1 MNRIR
6 KTFEALKAT
15 GGKALIPYITPEYP
29 FKGMT
34 SPLLHILEKSGAD
47 LIEIGMPF
55 SDPLADGE
63 TIQRSSEIAIK
74 NGATIESILKCVSE
88 FRRTSQLPIVL
99 MGYVNPILHL
109 RYDNFLAACKAAGVD
124 AVIVPDLPPEES
136 SDFVASSKVFGIS
149 NVFLMAPT
157 SNDARIRQVDKL
169 STDFSYCVSL
179 TGVTGS
185 RTQIGDSG
193 NLDSFLARVKK
204 NTAKPFVVGFGIS
217 RSEHVQQVCKY
228 ADGAVVGSSLINAMS
243 KSGSQDDALNSASL
257 FFRSLRS
264 PT

>member
-1 MNRIR
+1 MNRIQ
-6 KTFEALKAT
+6 KTFETLKVT
-15 GGKALIPYITPEYP
+15 GRKALIPYITPEYP

-34 SPLLHILEKSGAD
+34 TPLLQILEKSGAD
-47 LIEIGMPF
+47 LIEVGMPF

-63 TIQRSSEIAIK
+63 TIQRSSEIAIR
-74 NGATIESILKCVSE
+74 NGATIETILKCVSE

-109 RYDNFLAACKAAGVD
+109 RYENFLAACKSAGVD
-124 AVIVPDLPPEES
+124 GVIVPDLPPEES
-136 SDFVASSKVFGIS
+136 SDFVAASKVFGIS
-149 NVFLMAPT
+149 NVFLIAPT
-157 SNDARIRQVDKL
+157 SDDVRIREVDEL

-185 RTQIGDSG
+185 RSQLGDTG
-193 NLDSFLARVKK
+193 NLDLFLARVKK
-204 NTAKPFVVGFGIS
+204 STSKPFVVGFGIS
-217 RSEHVQQVCKY
+217 RLEHVQQVCKY

-243 KSGSQDDALNSASL
+243 KSASQDDALNAASL